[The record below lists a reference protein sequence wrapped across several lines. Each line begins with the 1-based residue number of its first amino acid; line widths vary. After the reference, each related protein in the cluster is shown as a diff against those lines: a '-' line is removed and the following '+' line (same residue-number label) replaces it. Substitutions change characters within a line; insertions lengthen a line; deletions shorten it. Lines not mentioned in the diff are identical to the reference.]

1 VRTAGEDAADVQAT
15 GAAAL
20 QQDQAS
26 QRTGVMRWFFLAL
39 AFWCAVLGMAGF
51 GPSYVAYLQDRSTY
65 PPIIHVHGAIMMAWL
80 VAYAAQAVFA
90 MRANKRTH
98 KKVGRLAMIWAIVI
112 WLAMGAVTLLML
124 RRLDPAVYQF
134 MIQPLLIQFSIMVLF
149 PFFVLW
155 GYLARRDAGWHKR
168 MLTFATFVLVQAALD
183 RLGMLPNSAPPHF
196 WDSAL
201 RLYVLLL
208 APLVAFDLVTMRRPH
223 LATLVGGAILVAAH
237 AVVTSSLTDPQWV
250 GAANAF
256 WAAVR

>member
-1 VRTAGEDAADVQAT
+1 
-15 GAAAL
+15 
-20 QQDQAS
+20 
-26 QRTGVMRWFFLAL
+26 MRWFFLAL

-90 MRANKRTH
+90 MRANIRTH
-98 KKVGRLAMIWAIVI
+98 KKVGRLAMVWAVVI
-112 WLAMGAVTLLML
+112 WLAMGAVTILML

-134 MIQPLLIQFSIMVLF
+134 MIPPLLIQFSIMVLF

-183 RLGMLPNSAPPHF
+183 RLGMLPNSPPPHF

-208 APLVAFDLVTMRRPH
+208 APLVMFDLVTMRRPH
-223 LATLVGGAILVAAH
+223 LATVVGGAILVAAH
-237 AVVTSSLTDPQWV
+237 FLVTTSLTDPRWV
-250 GAANAF
+250 DAANAF